1 MLFFLS
7 ALCYVK
13 SACIHPSVHSSILW
27 DPEQCIVSQWRHY
40 ATCLLILSHLLS
52 SWSGFSSSHRVVSLF
67 VFFFGVMLQDC
78 YGQLMFN
85 MVWKFMLDYTSDMND
100 LAHTVTTAPH
110 SIPQHPIASHNSQ
123 MLRLTCTEHRVLVQ
137 NHVPSLPYIISLK
150 ILKIDIC
157 IFTSFYIWICV
168 FTYLFVFSIYL

>member
-1 MLFFLS
+1 
-7 ALCYVK
+7 
-13 SACIHPSVHSSILW
+13 
-27 DPEQCIVSQWRHY
+27 
-40 ATCLLILSHLLS
+40 
-52 SWSGFSSSHRVVSLF
+52 
-67 VFFFGVMLQDC
+67 MLQDC